1 MEGKGRGEQEVEMLE
16 GDEGRRGCDGLGR
29 REVLGS
35 VGPEGQQVR
44 GLGWGVGGLTRKMSS
59 EQRQTTESCN
69 I

>member
-16 GDEGRRGCDGLGR
+16 GDERRRGCDGSGR

-44 GLGWGVGGLTRKMSS
+44 GLGRRGEGG
-59 EQRQTTESCN
+59 
-69 I
+69 